1 MYSTVNIITWSDN
14 HMDIER
20 IKIEYMPKI
29 TDDQLYD
36 FYVRNDI
43 CEAGHGK
50 EAAVKPLK
58 YSPYMVGAFYEG
70 KLVGIVRAVFD
81 GLTAVIMEFCLE
93 LELQGDNLQ
102 YDNGSIIEKDQYD
115 IAKKMGIL
123 LIDELRKIGNT
134 FVSAVILQHSEQDVY
149 TSIGFKF
156 NEGHAEYIIDER
168 PYVLSEIV

>member
-1 MYSTVNIITWSDN
+1 
-14 HMDIER
+14 MDIKR

-81 GLTAVIMEFCLE
+81 GF
-93 LELQGDNLQ
+93 DSR
-102 YDNGSIIEKDQYD
+102 YNGVLFGVG
-115 IAKKMGIL
+115 IARRQFAI
-123 LIDELRKIGNT
+123 
-134 FVSAVILQHSEQDVY
+134 
-149 TSIGFKF
+149 
-156 NEGHAEYIIDER
+156 
-168 PYVLSEIV
+168 